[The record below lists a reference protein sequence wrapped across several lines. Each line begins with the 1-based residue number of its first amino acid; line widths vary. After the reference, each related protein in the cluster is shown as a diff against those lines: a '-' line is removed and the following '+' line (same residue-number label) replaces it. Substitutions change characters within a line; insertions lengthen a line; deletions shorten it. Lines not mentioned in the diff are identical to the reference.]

1 MRFALITASW
11 IGLTGGLVAA
21 GEAASG
27 YRVADVSSVY
37 TFASGSSVFAPTP
50 LVDAARKG
58 DTAAVRALLA
68 EGVDVNEASGDG
80 MTALHWAAYRGD
92 ATLALALLKA
102 RASLDETTRLGSHTP
117 LHVASRNG
125 HGNVVVLLIKAGAP
139 VDART
144 TGGATSL
151 HLAAEGGDTLA
162 VAALL
167 RGKADPNAK
176 ENEWSQTPLMFA
188 AAANRADAV
197 ATLLANGA
205 DASLATDVVDL
216 TARTAREQAAAR
228 KRNEVLFSFLPQA
241 TKDSILKAQT
251 PARPAAGAAADS
263 GKSAGTDSAIKV
275 PAGESKK
282 YVASADVATK
292 SSTDTAA
299 AKKDTAPLVYRATTN
314 APPTNELTPGQI
326 QIAIDS
332 GRAVLFAQDG
342 GKDGVQADTSDG
354 QVAGFE
360 GMVGGMGGMTA
371 LHHAV
376 RQGNAEAAI
385 SLLDGGADINQVTA
399 IDSTSPLLLAAI
411 NGHFDLAMQLV
422 KRGADVKVASTA
434 GATPLYA
441 AINTQWLPRSRFPQ
455 PQAVQVQK
463 TTHIELMTALL
474 DAGAD
479 VNVRLKKNLWYF
491 AFNNC
496 GNANC
501 GLEYLDS
508 TTAFWRAA
516 YAVDVEAMRLLKERG
531 ADHTLPSR
539 RVVPARG
546 ARGAFTQRTAASS
559 ADSAGAR
566 TAGASALGAGAGG
579 GAAGAAGAVAA
590 ARPVSAASE
599 LGDELAPPGGRP
611 GAEGRGGP
619 PVPPLDPAIDSA
631 SKAVPPGLGV
641 YPIHAAAGVGYGN
654 GFAGNS
660 HRHAPDGWM
669 QTMKYLVEELGADVN
684 QRDNNGYTPLHHAA
698 ARGDNE
704 MIRYLVSKGA
714 DVKAVSRRGQTTVD
728 LANGPVQRLRPF
740 PETIALLESLGAT
753 NSNRCVSC

>member
-1 MRFALITASW
+1 MRVVLIAASW
-11 IGLTGGLVAA
+11 IGFTGAVVAA
-21 GEAASG
+21 AEAASS
-27 YRVADVSSVY
+27 YSVPEA
-37 TFASGSSVFAPTP
+37 ASAYVLSARSAGLAPTP
-50 LVDAARKG
+50 LVDAARRG
-58 DTAAVRALLA
+58 DMAAVRELLSSGA
-68 EGVDVNEASGDG
+68 DVNEASGDG

-92 ATLALALLKA
+92 ETLTAALLKA
-102 RASLDETTRLGSHTP
+102 RASLDAVTRLGSHTP

-125 HGNVVVLLIKAGAP
+125 HGTVVALLLKAGAP

-144 TGGATSL
+144 LGGATAL
-151 HLAAEGGDTLA
+151 HLAAEGGDSLA
-162 VAALL
+162 VVALL
-167 RGKADPNAK
+167 RGKADPNAAEK
-176 ENEWSQTPLMFA
+176 EWSQTPLMFA
-188 AAANRADAV
+188 AAANRASAIT
-197 ATLLANGA
+197 ALLSNGA
-205 DASLATDVVDL
+205 DPARNTDVVDL

-228 KRNEVLFSFLPQA
+228 RRNEVLFSFLPQ
-241 TKDSILKAQT
+241 TIKDSILKAQT
-251 PARPAAGAAADS
+251 RPPADRPAAGSSNSDSTAKAALDSAAA
-263 GKSAGTDSAIKV
+263 
-275 PAGESKK
+275 
-282 YVASADVATK
+282 VANADT
-292 SSTDTAA
+292 S
-299 AKKDTAPLVYRATTN
+299 PPVYRATTN
-314 APPTNELTPGQI
+314 APPTNELTARQI

-332 GRAVLFAQDG
+332 GRAVLRAADAA
-342 GKDGVQADTSDG
+342 KEGVQTDTSDG

-376 RQGNAEAAI
+376 RQGNAEAALA
-385 SLLDGGADINQVTA
+385 LLDGGADINQVTA
-399 IDSTSPLLLAAI
+399 TDSTSPLLLAAI
-411 NGHFDLAMQLV
+411 NGHFDLVMELI
-422 KRGADVKVASTA
+422 KRGANVKIASTA

-463 TTHIELMTALL
+463 TTHIEVMTALL
-474 DAGAD
+474 NSGAD

-516 YAVDVEAMRLLKERG
+516 YAVDVEAMRLLKEHG
-531 ADHTLPSR
+531 ADDTLPSR
-539 RVVPARG
+539 VPPRRARPQ
-546 ARGAFTQRTAASS
+546 AATRAASATDS
-559 ADSAGAR
+559 AARTPADSA
-566 TAGASALGAGAGG
+566 SAKSGVRVPGTV
-579 GAAGAAGAVAA
+579 AATRAIAA
-590 ARPVSAASE
+590 ARPPSVASE
-599 LGDELAPPGGRP
+599 LGDEILQPGGGP
-611 GAEGRGGP
+611 GTEGRGGAP
-619 PVPPLDPAIDSA
+619 SLDPATDSA

-660 HRHAPDGWM
+660 HRHALGGWM
-669 QTMKYLVEELGADVN
+669 PSMKYLVEELGADVN
-684 QRDNNGYTPLHHAA
+684 ARDNNGYTPLHHAA

-740 PETIALLESLGAT
+740 PETIALLMSLGAK

>member
-21 GEAASG
+21 GEAASN
-27 YRVADVSSVY
+27 YRIPEVPTEYA
-37 TFASGSSVFAPTP
+37 FLSGSSVFAPTP

-58 DTAAVRALLA
+58 DMDAVRALLA
-68 EGVDVNEASGDG
+68 KGADVNEASGDG

-92 ATLALALLKA
+92 VMLATALLKA
-102 RASLDETTRLGSHTP
+102 KASLAATTRLGSHTP

-125 HGNVVVLLIKAGAP
+125 HGEVVAILTKAGAP

-144 TGGATSL
+144 MGGATAL

-162 VAALL
+162 IAALL
-167 RGKADPNAK
+167 RAKADPNAK
-176 ENEWSQTPLMFA
+176 EKEWSQTPLMFA
-188 AAANRADAV
+188 AAANRADAIT
-197 ATLLANGA
+197 TLLAGGA
-205 DASLATDVVDL
+205 DASIATEVVDL

-251 PARPAAGAAADS
+251 PKPAPRPAAAATADSGKQVAADS
-263 GKSAGTDSAIKV
+263 GRK
-275 PAGESKK
+275 
-282 YVASADVATK
+282 ATSIDIARK
-292 SSTDTAA
+292 IDT
-299 AKKDTAPLVYRATTN
+299 VYRATTN
-314 APPTNELTPGQI
+314 APPTNELTPQQI

-332 GRAVLFAQDG
+332 GRAVLFAADAA
-342 GKDGVQADTSDG
+342 KDGVQTDTSDG

-376 RQGNAEAAI
+376 RQGNAEAALA
-385 SLLDGGADINQVTA
+385 LLDGGADINQVTA
-399 IDSTSPLLLAAI
+399 TDSTSPLLLATI

-422 KRGADVKVASTA
+422 RRGADVKLASTA

-516 YAVDVEAMRLLKERG
+516 YAVDVEAMRLLKSRG

-539 RVVPARG
+539 RTVPARG
-546 ARGAFTQRTAASS
+546 ARGAFTAATPATART
-559 ADSAGAR
+559 DSAGSRA
-566 TAGASALGAGAGG
+566 AGASALGAGAGG
-579 GAAGAAGAVAA
+579 AAQATRAVAA
-590 ARPVSAASE
+590 ARPASPASE
-599 LGDELAPPGGRP
+599 LGDELGPPGGR
-611 GAEGRGGP
+611 GAGG
-619 PVPPLDPAIDSA
+619 PVPPTLDPAMDSA

-669 QTMKYLVEELGADVN
+669 PTMKYLVEELGADVN

-714 DVKAVSRRGQTTVD
+714 DVRAVSRRGQTTVD

-740 PETIALLESLGAT
+740 PETIALLESLGAK

>member
-1 MRFALITASW
+1 
-11 IGLTGGLVAA
+11 
-21 GEAASG
+21 
-27 YRVADVSSVY
+27 
-37 TFASGSSVFAPTP
+37 
-50 LVDAARKG
+50 
-58 DTAAVRALLA
+58 
-68 EGVDVNEASGDG
+68 
-80 MTALHWAAYRGD
+80 
-92 ATLALALLKA
+92 
-102 RASLDETTRLGSHTP
+102 
-117 LHVASRNG
+117 VASRNG
-125 HGNVVVLLIKAGAP
+125 HGDVVALLIKAGAP
-139 VDART
+139 VAART
-144 TGGATSL
+144 TGGATAL

-205 DASLATDVVDL
+205 DAALATDVVDL

-251 PARPAAGAAADS
+251 PARPAASAAA
-263 GKSAGTDSAIKV
+263 GATADSA
-275 PAGESKK
+275 
-282 YVASADVATK
+282 TQ

-299 AKKDTAPLVYRATTN
+299 TKKDTAPLVYRATTN
-314 APPTNELTPGQI
+314 APPTNELTPRQI

-332 GRAVLFAQDG
+332 GRAVLFAKDG
-342 GKDGVQADTSDG
+342 GKDGVQVDTSDG

-376 RQGNAEAAI
+376 RQGNAEAAF

-399 IDSTSPLLLAAI
+399 IDSTSPLLLATI

-441 AINTQWLPRSRFPQ
+441 AINTRWLPRSRFPQ
-455 PQAVQVQK
+455 PQAVQVQQ

-508 TTAFWRAA
+508 TTAFWRAS
-516 YAVDVEAMRLLKERG
+516 YAVDVEAMRLLKARG

-546 ARGAFTQRTAASS
+546 ARGAFTPRTEASS

-579 GAAGAAGAVAA
+579 GAAGAAEAVAA

-599 LGDELAPPGGRP
+599 LGDEQLAPPGGRL
-611 GAEGRGGP
+611 GAQGRGGP